1 MIFLNSK
8 HNDKKVHM
16 IRKQTYILP
25 EQDRKLKVLARMKQV
40 TEAELIREAL
50 EQFLRREG
58 ARVEDNPLLKIVGI
72 GGDSPGPVDGALN
85 HDRYLYC
92 RE

>member
-1 MIFLNSK
+1 
-8 HNDKKVHM
+8 M

-25 EQDRKLKVLARMKQV
+25 EQDRMLKALARMKQV

-50 EQFLRREG
+50 EQFLRREE
-58 ARVEDNPLLKIVGI
+58 ANAENNPLLKIVGI
-72 GGDSPGPVDGALN
+72 GGDGPGPVDGALN
-85 HDRYLYC
+85 HDCYLYR